1 METKAQKATFAG
13 GCFWCIES
21 EFKAIAGV
29 LDAVSGYTG
38 GHIENPT
45 YEQVCS
51 GTSGHIE
58 AVEVTFAPSEISYEE
73 LVEAFWRQIDPTD
86 RDGQF
91 ADRGSQYQP
100 IIFYHNDAQKEI
112 ASHSRGKLEASGRF
126 QRPIAT
132 EILPAGRFYPAEE
145 YHQDYYLKNPLRYKM
160 YRHGSGRD
168 SFLKKTWGDKPG

>member
-1 METKAQKATFAG
+1 MKTKQQKATFAG

-21 EFKAIAGV
+21 EFKEISGV
-29 LDAVSGYTG
+29 LEAVSGYTG
-38 GHIENPT
+38 GHTDNPT

-58 AVEVTFAPSEISYEE
+58 AVEVKFDNSVITYAE
-73 LVEAFWRQIDPTD
+73 LVDAFWRQIDPTD

-100 IIFYHNDAQKEI
+100 VIFYHDTTQKEI
-112 ASHSRGKLEASGRF
+112 AENSRAKLEASGRF
-126 QRPIAT
+126 PNPIAT
-132 EILPAGRFYPAEE
+132 DILPATKFYPAEE
-145 YHQDYYLKNPLRYKM
+145 YHQDYYLKHPVRYKM

-168 SFLKKTWGDKPG
+168 SFLKKSWDN

>member
-1 METKAQKATFAG
+1 METKPNKATFAG

-21 EFKAIAGV
+21 EFKEIKGV
-29 LDAVSGYTG
+29 LAAVSSYTG
-38 GHIENPT
+38 GDIENPT

-58 AVEVTFAPSEISYEE
+58 AVEVIFDSSEITYEE

-100 IIFYHNDAQKEI
+100 VIFYHDDTQKEI
-112 ASHSRGKLEASGRF
+112 AQISKARLEASGRF
-126 QRPIAT
+126 QYSIAT
-132 EILPAGRFYPAEE
+132 DILPATKFYPAEE
-145 YHQDYYLKNPLRYKM
+145 YHQDYYLKHPVHYKM

-168 SFLKKTWGDKPG
+168 SFLKKSWDK

>member
-1 METKAQKATFAG
+1 METQQQKATFAG

-21 EFKAIAGV
+21 EFKQINGV
-29 LDAVSGYTG
+29 VEAVSGYTG

-58 AVEVTFAPSEISYEE
+58 VVEVLFDSCVISYAE

-100 IIFYHNDAQKEI
+100 VIFYHDEDQKKI
-112 ASHSRGKLEASGRF
+112 AEDSRAKLEASGRF
-126 QRPIAT
+126 HSPIAT
-132 EILPAGRFYPAEE
+132 EILPATKFYPAEE
-145 YHQDYYLKNPLRYKM
+145 YHQDYYLKHPLRYKM

-168 SFLKKTWGDKPG
+168 SFLTKTWDE

>member
-1 METKAQKATFAG
+1 METKPNKATFAG

-21 EFKAIAGV
+21 EFKEIKGV
-29 LDAVSGYTG
+29 LAAVSGYTG
-38 GHIENPT
+38 GDIKNPT

-58 AVEVTFAPSEISYEE
+58 AVEVIFDSSEITYEE
-73 LVEAFWRQIDPTD
+73 LVEIFWRQIDPTD

-100 IIFYHNDAQKEI
+100 VIFYHDDTQKEI
-112 ASHSRGKLEASGRF
+112 AQISKARLEASGRF
-126 QRPIAT
+126 QDSIAT
-132 EILPAGRFYPAEE
+132 DILPATKFYPAEE
-145 YHQDYYLKNPLRYKM
+145 YHQDYYLKHPVHYKM

-168 SFLKKTWGDKPG
+168 SFLKKSWDK